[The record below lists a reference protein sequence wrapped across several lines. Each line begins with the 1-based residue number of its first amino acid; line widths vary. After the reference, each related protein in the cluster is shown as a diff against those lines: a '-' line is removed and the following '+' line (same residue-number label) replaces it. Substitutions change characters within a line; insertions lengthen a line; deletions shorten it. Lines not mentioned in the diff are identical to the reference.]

1 MAATIKIKRCITVE
15 CDDIR
20 MPWVVESVEL
30 VDGIEFA
37 KLSKR
42 DYGFCKFVGGIG
54 CRKIMHSWLFLHE
67 LQKLRTA
74 ATLKICIDSLHG
86 NALFDNA
93 PVGPAVKKRAKRDAT
108 APPAWVDIDVP
119 EVESSGIV
127 AGATTLKVRASCD
140 VRDAPWVELCPAALH
155 YIKVAMLASAVG
167 DSPDVLHGI
176 DGVRWR
182 KDRKCWLAVRPC
194 DGNKLTKSF
203 KPADRSP
210 EAIQDTL
217 NIAARWVGGEDV
229 IDDGNC
235 EPTDAQTNG
244 DTPGAQ
250 LDDCDQD
257 ADEPGPVDRQQGEGD
272 RDHST
277 AAIAG
282 A

>member
-1 MAATIKIKRCITVE
+1 
-15 CDDIR
+15 
-20 MPWVVESVEL
+20 
-30 VDGIEFA
+30 
-37 KLSKR
+37 
-42 DYGFCKFVGGIG
+42 
-54 CRKIMHSWLFLHE
+54 
-67 LQKLRTA
+67 
-74 ATLKICIDSLHG
+74 
-86 NALFDNA
+86 
-93 PVGPAVKKRAKRDAT
+93 
-108 APPAWVDIDVP
+108 
-119 EVESSGIV
+119 
-127 AGATTLKVRASCD
+127 
-140 VRDAPWVELCPAALH
+140 
-155 YIKVAMLASAVG
+155 MLATSSD
-167 DSPDVLHGI
+167 DSSDILRGV

-182 KDRKCWLAVRPC
+182 KDRKCWLAVRLC
-194 DGNKLTKSF
+194 DENKLTKSF

-210 EAIQDTL
+210 EAAQAAL